1 MLFAPLSMPNR
12 EQVTVSVEVV
22 LFAVG
27 LSLAAA
33 LVFGLVPAWHVTR
46 TDLTWS
52 LKSDPAFIS
61 LREDILALIQSAPNV
76 AELLP
81 TAA

>member
-1 MLFAPLSMPNR
+1 MLSTFVRKRSSAGV
-12 EQVTVSVEVV
+12 VTMRYPPGRIARRYTVDFGRRFVECKNAR
-22 LFAVG
+22 AV
-27 LSLAAA
+27 
-33 LVFGLVPAWHVTR
+33 
-46 TDLTWS
+46 
-52 LKSDPAFIS
+52 KSDPAFIS